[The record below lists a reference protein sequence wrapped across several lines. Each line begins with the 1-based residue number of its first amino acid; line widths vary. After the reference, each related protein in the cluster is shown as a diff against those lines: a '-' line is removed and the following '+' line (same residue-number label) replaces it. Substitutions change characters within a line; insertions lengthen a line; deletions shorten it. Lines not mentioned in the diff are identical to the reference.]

1 MPGFGPRLR
10 LMLLLL
16 QGAVRDQPV
25 KWLITTLSI
34 AVGVGLGLAV
44 HLIHQEALG
53 QFNQG
58 VQQFSGQA
66 DVQLLPHSQ
75 WLPDTLLE
83 TVAQLPEVRLAA
95 PVIEQRV
102 HLEGLNQTVRWLGLD
117 VFQSAAITPNLIG
130 QVDNTDT
137 APTRGEIPLIASDT
151 VFISPSLR
159 EALHQHALEQ
169 HSQRSPTVLA
179 DMNGKPVRWTIA
191 GSLPAAGSGQLLAMS
206 DIAALQW
213 KLGVIGKISR
223 VDIKLQE
230 GVQTEAFI
238 ATHAK
243 AFSSVGRFETPRDQ
257 STRGA
262 AVSQAYRANLSIL
275 AMVALLTGGF
285 LSFSTQMLAVAQR
298 SRQWALLAAMGTSV
312 ARLRLQVLFESA
324 VCGLVG
330 SGLGVALGVGL
341 AQWVVQHLG
350 VDLGAGYFNTGS
362 HALTVHLLDALLFM
376 GFGLLATVL
385 GGLAPSQHTA
395 QMAIAQRMRAG
406 TEEAGLRFANRA
418 HWLGL
423 VLCALAVAC
432 LWIPPVGNIPVGGY
446 LAVALG
452 LFGGI
457 ALLGLAVRIVVRPP
471 KTLHNLGQL
480 ARSRLA
486 STPNLLSVGLSG
498 VVASFALVVAMHV
511 MIFSFRQSLDVWLNQ
526 VLPAPLYMKV
536 LDMQSQSIP
545 PNVQTLVQHTAGVE
559 RAEFWGSQSVVLDP
573 LRPPVELIIRPLDV
587 ADAAQRLPLIGAQYT
602 GLKADRIPVWVS
614 EPMVDIYRLHSGDTF
629 TLHLDSGQQL
639 NAQVMGVWRD
649 YSRQHGAIVV
659 PKAHVVSLNKAG
671 NNTLRDTQGAIW
683 PSAGIPPQA
692 VVQNLTNQLGNTG
705 EAARYTFAEPGEIR
719 QVSLGIFDR
728 SFAVTYLLEV
738 AAVVIGLFGVG
749 TTFSAMA
756 LQRRREFALLGAM
769 GATRSLLIKLLLR
782 EALLSSALAA
792 GMGLAIGLSFAAIL
806 VFVVNPQSFHWTMEW
821 FTPWRDLVIM
831 VAVLMVMSTVTVT
844 LALRGHLQHQLLM
857 QLKED
862 WS

>member
-1 MPGFGPRLR
+1 M
-10 LMLLLL
+10 
-16 QGAVRDQPV
+16 

-44 HLIHQEALG
+44 HLIHQEALA

-66 DVQLLPHSQ
+66 DVQLLPHNQ

-83 TVAQLPEVRLAA
+83 TIAELPEVHTAA
-95 PVIEQRV
+95 PVIDQRV
-102 HLEGLNQTVRWLGLD
+102 RLEGLNQTVRWLGLD
-117 VFQSAAITPNLIG
+117 VFQSAAITPNLVG
-130 QVDNTDT
+130 QVDSSAA
-137 APTRGEIPLIASDT
+137 APTRGEIPLIASNT
-151 VFISPSLR
+151 VFISASLR
-159 EALHQHALEQ
+159 EALHQQAHAQ
-169 HSQRSPTVLA
+169 KSQRSPVVLA
-179 DMNGKPVRWTIA
+179 DMNGKPVRWMIA

-213 KLGVIGKISR
+213 KLGAIGKISR

-230 GVQTEAFI
+230 GVRVDAFM
-238 ATHAK
+238 AAHAK
-243 AFSSVGRFETPRDQ
+243 TFSAVGRFETPREQ

-312 ARLRLQVLFESA
+312 TRLRLQVLFESA

-330 SGLGVALGVGL
+330 SILGVALGVGL
-341 AQWVVQHLG
+341 AQGVVEKLG
-350 VDLGAGYFNTGS
+350 VDLGAGYFNTAS
-362 HALTVHLLDALLFM
+362 HALTVQPLDALLFM
-376 GFGLLATVL
+376 GFGLLATLL

-423 VLCALAVAC
+423 ALCALAVAC

-457 ALLGLAVRIVVRPP
+457 ALLGLAVRLFVRPP
-471 KTLHNLGQL
+471 EALHTLGQL

-536 LDMQSQSIP
+536 IDVQSQSIS
-545 PNVQTLVQHTAGVE
+545 PNLQTLIQHAAGVE
-559 RAEFWGSQSVVLDP
+559 RAEFWGSQSMVLDP
-573 LRPPVELIIRPLDV
+573 LRPPVELIVRPLDMTQ
-587 ADAAQRLPLIGAQYT
+587 ADQRLPLIGAQHPA
-602 GLKADRIPVWVS
+602 LKTDHIPVWVS
-614 EPMVDIYRLHSGDTF
+614 EPMVDIYRLHNGSTF
-629 TLHLDSGQQL
+629 TLHLDGGLQL

-659 PKAHVVSLNKAG
+659 PKAQVMRLATQ
-671 NNTLRDTQGAIW
+671 NNNPLRDTQGAIW
-683 PSAGIPPQA
+683 PSAGTTPQTI
-692 VVQNLTNQLGNTG
+692 VKNLTAQLVNTG
-705 EAARYTFAEPGEIR
+705 ESARYTFAEPGEIR
-719 QVSLGIFDR
+719 QASLAIFDR

-769 GATRSLLIKLLLR
+769 GATRKLLVRLLVR

-821 FTPWRDLVIM
+821 FTPWRDLLVM
-831 VAVLMVMSTVTVT
+831 VAVLMVMSTLTVT
-844 LALRGHLQHQLLM
+844 LALRSHLQHQLLM